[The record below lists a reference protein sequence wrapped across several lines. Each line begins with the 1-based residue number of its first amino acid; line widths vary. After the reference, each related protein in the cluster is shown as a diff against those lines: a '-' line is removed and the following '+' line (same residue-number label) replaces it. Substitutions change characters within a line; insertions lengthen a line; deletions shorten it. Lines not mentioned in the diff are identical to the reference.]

1 MIIRIW
7 TTRFIPEKK
16 DDYLNFAK
24 ENSIPM
30 FKLQKGILGVNVLVK
45 DDKSLVLTY
54 WDDKDDIALM
64 ENNILYKETV
74 AKIKDSGFLKA
85 PQQVEIFDV
94 PLYSFEY

>member
-24 ENSIPM
+24 DNSLPM

-54 WDDKDDIALM
+54 WDNIDDIALM
-64 ENNILYKETV
+64 ENNILYKDSV
-74 AKIKDSGFLKA
+74 AKIKDAGFLIE
-85 PQQVEIFDV
+85 PQQVEIFDL
-94 PLYSFEY
+94 PLYSF